1 MLISRQWYS
10 KAALLMALGIT
21 TTAMTPIFTATSA
34 TASIEPYLVGQ
45 LFPPSQ
51 GVVIPAGEVIPV
63 RLEEA
68 EKIIVTPEETAEVT
82 LTVARDI
89 RSNAGT
95 VLIREGSQI
104 AGELRPTRE
113 GTQFVAQE
121 LILAG
126 SDRTLPI
133 EATSDPITDTEIID
147 ERTDPDFLRGALIGA
162 AAGVVLSE
170 IFGDVDFID
179 ILAGAGV
186 GTLAEL
192 LLRGSE
198 EVEVVVIEPDTDLDL
213 ILESDL
219 VLN

>member
-1 MLISRQWYS
+1 MLISRHWHS
-10 KAALLMALGIT
+10 KAALLMALGIA
-21 TTAMTPIFTATSA
+21 TTAITPIFITTSA
-34 TASIEPYLVGQ
+34 TASTEPYLVGQ
-45 LFPPSQ
+45 LFPPSER
-51 GVVIPAGEVIPV
+51 VVIPAGEVIPV
-63 RLEEA
+63 RLEGA
-68 EKIIVTPEETAEVT
+68 QKIIVTPEETAEVT

-95 VLIREGSQI
+95 ILIREGSRI
-104 AGELRPTRE
+104 EGELRPTRN

-126 SDRTLPI
+126 SDRRLPI

-147 ERTDPDFLRGALIGA
+147 ERTDPDILKGALIGA
-162 AAGVVLSE
+162 AAGAVLSE
-170 IFGDVDFID
+170 IFGDIDFIEV
-179 ILAGAGV
+179 LAGAGV
-186 GTLAEL
+186 GVLAEL
-192 LLRGSE
+192 LLRGRE

>member
-1 MLISRQWYS
+1 MLISHHWHS
-10 KAALLMALGIT
+10 KAALLMALGIA
-21 TTAMTPIFTATSA
+21 TTAITPIFTTTSA

-45 LFPPSQ
+45 LFPPSEQ
-51 GVVIPAGEVIPV
+51 VVIPAGEVIPV
-63 RLEEA
+63 RLEGA

-95 VLIREGSQI
+95 ILIREGSQI
-104 AGELRPTRE
+104 EGELRPTRE

-147 ERTDPDFLRGALIGA
+147 EQTDPDFLRGALIGA

-186 GTLAEL
+186 GALAEL
-192 LLRGSE
+192 LLRGRE

-213 ILESDL
+213 TLESDL